1 MRALRFLDC
10 FGKFPDNETAEV
22 WLENQRWGEEGPECP
37 RCEERD
43 RITECPNR
51 NPTSY
56 WCGHCRQRF
65 NVRTKSVMEGT
76 HISYQKW
83 LIAMYLHASSLKGV
97 SSMKLH
103 RDLGVTQKSAWYMA
117 HRLRE
122 GMASIQMTFSGPV
135 EVDEAYFG
143 GKERNKYAN

>member
-1 MRALRFLDC
+1 
-10 FGKFPDNETAEV
+10 
-22 WLENQRWGEEGPECP
+22 
-37 RCEERD
+37 
-43 RITECPNR
+43 
-51 NPTSY
+51 
-56 WCGHCRQRF
+56 
-65 NVRTKSVMEGT
+65 MEGT